1 MKKNTKIIISV
12 VAVLAVICL
21 LFVAY
26 KVLSPKTSEGSK
38 AITIEVTDDNGQ
50 TKSYDLKTDAEF
62 LSQAMDELA
71 AAGDFSYE
79 GTNGDY
85 GLYITAV
92 NGVTADYDADGAYW
106 SLYVNGEYGMYGV
119 SEQPITE
126 GDVYSFVYEV
136 YQAAE

>member
-26 KVLSPKTSEGSK
+26 KLLSPKTSQGSK
-38 AITIEVTDDNGQ
+38 TITIEVTDNNAQ
-50 TKSYDLKTDAEF
+50 TKTYELKTDAEF

-71 AAGDFSYE
+71 KAGDFSYE

-106 SLYVNGEYGMYGV
+106 SIYVNGEYGSYGAD
-119 SEQPITE
+119 SQPVAD
-126 GDVYSFVYEV
+126 GDKFGFVYEV
-136 YQAAE
+136 YAQ